1 MDAPKGSRGKREQ
14 RKLLLILAAILLCF
28 VCLIGTGVSILV
40 SNHHKKQQEI
50 EAQRLAKEAEEAAK
64 KEAITIEVPDE
75 VEEAVSVE
83 EASEEIE
90 EEAESVSEDE
100 VSVSDV
106 SENEIA
112 DALEDETPSAPLI
125 DARALSWANEQLS
138 QMSLEQKV
146 AQLFVIT
153 PEALTGHGSVVGE
166 AKEKT
171 RNALKTYPVGGVIYY
186 DKNIGSPKQ
195 VTALLGNTK
204 KYVAEQSEV
213 PIFLAIDE
221 EGGQIARVA
230 NYRPMKA
237 TKVSDMA
244 TIGADGD
251 TSVALD
257 AGETIGTYLS
267 ELGFNLDFAPV
278 ADVLIATDN
287 KVMQKRCFSEAPSL
301 VWDMDEQFLKGLN
314 NHAVAGCVKQFPG
327 YAITSADPHKTE
339 VKVDLPMSE
348 LEEYAFVPF
357 KKAALSGAEMMM
369 VGQVILTEISSDG
382 KPCCLSSD
390 VVTGILRSKY
400 QYDGVLITDTLNQ
413 GALSKLS
420 PEQSAVDAI
429 SAGMDMLLTPKDFKK
444 AYKAVLDA
452 VKDETISESRIDESV
467 RRILT
472 MKYRYRV
479 TE

>member
-28 VCLIGTGVSILV
+28 VCLIGTGISILV

-50 EAQRLAKEAEEAAK
+50 EAQRLAKEAEEAEK
-64 KEAITIEVPDE
+64 KESITIEVPDE
-75 VEEAVSVE
+75 VEEM
-83 EASEEIE
+83 ASEEDASNEIE
-90 EEAESVSEDE
+90 EMD
-100 VSVSDV
+100 SVSDDEISVSGV

-112 DALEDETPSAPLI
+112 ADAEEETFFAPPK

-257 AGETIGTYLS
+257 AGETIGSYLS

-369 VGQVILTEISSDG
+369 VGQVILTEVSSDG